1 MNEKEL
7 LIYRSGM
14 LQGKIDAITFYIG
27 RIDKN
32 FDEEIQKR
40 IDKFQS
46 QLEKVESE
54 LIKLQT
60 L

>member
-1 MNEKEL
+1 MNEKEI

-27 RIDKN
+27 RIDAN
-32 FDEEIQKR
+32 FDEEIQNR

-54 LIKLQT
+54 LIKFQT

>member
-1 MNEKEL
+1 MNEKEI
-7 LIYRSGM
+7 LIYRSGT

-27 RIDKN
+27 RIDES

-46 QLEKVESE
+46 QLEKVEKE